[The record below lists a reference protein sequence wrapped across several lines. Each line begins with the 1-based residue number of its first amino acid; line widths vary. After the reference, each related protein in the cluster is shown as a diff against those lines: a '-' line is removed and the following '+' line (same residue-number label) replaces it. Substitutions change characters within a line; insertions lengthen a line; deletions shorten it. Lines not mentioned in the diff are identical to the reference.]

1 MPDAS
6 IAFARPVPPA
16 PAARSVR
23 LLDSAR
29 RRLLWAVFA
38 AYVCAALLPGPGL
51 AWRAAVLARPALPWT
66 GAVPLTISAVLL
78 GFVLFTAA
86 FGIQPGLLAGL
97 ARRPVALVTGVCAN
111 VVLPLLAL
119 PVLALG
125 VHVWPHGGRS
135 ASLLVGI
142 ALIGAMPV
150 AAGATVY
157 GARAGANAAL
167 TVAVVLASTAL
178 SPVTLPLTLAEA
190 ARLTGGEAAGGLRR
204 LSRTGGGVFALVS
217 VVLPCVAALVVR
229 RALPER
235 FVQWVL
241 PWVKLAAL
249 AASVALTYLNAAGAL
264 GAVVRGPDVPLLVAD
279 VLAAAA
285 VCTASLACGHWLGR
299 ALKLAPPEAVAVT
312 VTSGMNNS
320 SASAVLAETRM
331 ADQPAVLVPVLAYSM
346 IQKIAACVVDQLL
359 SRDRRPAARRPHAA
373 PIPGT

>member
-1 MPDAS
+1 MSDQPS
-6 IAFARPVPPA
+6 FSPPSA
-16 PAARSVR
+16 PSPPISVR
-23 LLDSAR
+23 LLDGAR
-29 RRLLWAVFA
+29 RRLLWAVLA

-51 AWRAAVLARPALPWT
+51 ALRVVVLARPVLPVL
-66 GAVPLTISAVLL
+66 GEVPLTMSAALL

-86 FGIQPGLLAGL
+86 FGIQPGLLADL
-97 ARRPVALVTGVCAN
+97 ARRPVALITGVCAN

-119 PVLALG
+119 PLLALG
-125 VHVWPHGGRS
+125 VHLWPYGGRS

-190 ARLTGGEAAGGLRR
+190 ARLTGGAASGSLRR
-204 LSRTGGGVFALVS
+204 LSRTGGGAFALVS
-217 VVLPCVAALVVR
+217 VVLPCVAALAAR
-229 RALPER
+229 RLSPER
-235 FVQWVL
+235 HVRWVL

-249 AASVALTYLNAAGAL
+249 AAGVALTYLNAAGAL
-264 GAVVRGPDVPLLVAD
+264 GAVVGQPDLPLLAAD
-279 VLAAAA
+279 VVAAAA

-299 ALKLAPPEAVAVT
+299 ALKLARPEAVAVT

-320 SASAVLAETRM
+320 SASAVLAVTRL

-346 IQKIAACVVDQLL
+346 IQKIAACVVDGLL
-359 SRDRRPAARRPHAA
+359 SRDRPS
-373 PIPGT
+373 GTGPPRTPVAGA